1 VERQSSKIPAKE
13 PVISSSDAV
22 TEPRTVVVE
31 ILHTVIANGTVGTPW
46 WAIEFTC
53 TAPLHLDGHV
63 VDVNIFVQRHE
74 IIFDHVFR
82 RYSWEDTGIHCG
94 SSNEVNHGKD
104 EDDDVRECEPP
115 ESIILLD
122 VQ

>member
-1 VERQSSKIPAKE
+1 VERQSSEIPAKE
-13 PVISSSDAV
+13 PVISSSNTV
-22 TEPRTVVVE
+22 TEPWTVVVE

-53 TAPLHLDGHV
+53 TAPLHLNGHV

-74 IIFDHVFR
+74 IIFNHFFR
-82 RYSWEDTGIHCG
+82 RYSWEYSGVHCG
-94 SSNEVNHGKD
+94 SGNEVNHGED
-104 EDDDVRECEPP
+104 EDDDVRDCEPP